1 MKKFAKRTQFLTFL
15 VGEVR
20 HLGAE
25 KVSQVSTWDYDAG
38 KENVFPKTYLFSNS
52 KSALAKQNITNICN
66 NLLHNLDKIID
77 LENLYK

>member
-1 MKKFAKRTQFLTFL
+1 MKKFAKITQLLTFL

-20 HLGAE
+20 HLGAG

-38 KENVFPKTYLFSNS
+38 KENILPKTYLFSNS

-66 NLLHNLDKIID
+66 NL
-77 LENLYK
+77 